1 MAALS
6 RFLIALPCAAA
17 IAAEEPLPERTAGE
31 PFVVEPLL
39 DLYDIPEPAAGELP
53 PVDVARAEKNL
64 ERAKRKEQRWQ
75 QLQRSGVVSKVEA
88 EVASQQVS
96 VAALKLAQARV
107 AHWRRQIETLRTRAD
122 KETGAA
128 ELLATAE
135 ASLRTAETLAADT
148 EVLHRARSL
157 ELAQRNVER
166 QQRLLALGI
175 GSRRAL
181 ARATEVLAKL
191 KASEK

>member
-6 RFLIALPCAAA
+6 RLLIVLPCAVA
-17 IAAEEPLPERTAGE
+17 IAAEEPLPERTPGE
-31 PFVVEPLL
+31 PLVVEPML
-39 DLYDIPEPAAGELP
+39 DLYDIPAPTAGEVP
-53 PVDVARAEKNL
+53 PVDVARAEKAL

-88 EVASQQVS
+88 EAASQQVS
-96 VAALKLAQARV
+96 AASLKLAQARV
-107 AHWRRQIETLRTRAD
+107 AHWRQQIETLRAQVE
-122 KETGAA
+122 KEPASA
-128 ELLATAE
+128 ELLVTAE
-135 ASLRTAETLAADT
+135 ASLRTAEMLAAET

-166 QQRLLALGI
+166 HQRLLALGV

-181 ARATEVLAKL
+181 ERAAETLAKL
-191 KASEK
+191 KAAAK